1 MELGFIDSVF
11 KWFSDHPAILIWLGG
26 SSFIIFFFSLIGIS
40 WLVSQIPEDYFQSKK
55 RNPTIW
61 KTKAPFLRIMVL
73 IIKNLIG
80 IFLLFGGIMMLV
92 LPGQG
97 LLTMLTGFLFIDYP
111 GKFKI
116 EQRIVAWPSILN
128 SLNWI
133 RSRSNKPPLK
143 VDS

>member
-1 MELGFIDSVF
+1 
-11 KWFSDHPAILIWLGG
+11 
-26 SSFIIFFFSLIGIS
+26 
-40 WLVSQIPEDYFQSKK
+40 
-55 RNPTIW
+55 
-61 KTKAPFLRIMVL
+61 MVL

-80 IFLLFGGIMMLV
+80 IFLLVGGIMMLV

-116 EQRIVAWPSILN
+116 EQKIVAWPSILN

-133 RSRSNKPPLK
+133 RSRSNKPPLRI
-143 VDS
+143 DS

>member
-1 MELGFIDSVF
+1 
-11 KWFSDHPAILIWLGG
+11 
-26 SSFIIFFFSLIGIS
+26 
-40 WLVSQIPEDYFQSKK
+40 
-55 RNPTIW
+55 
-61 KTKAPFLRIMVL
+61 
-73 IIKNLIG
+73 
-80 IFLLFGGIMMLV
+80 MLE

-97 LLTMLTGFLFIDYP
+97 LLTMLTGFLFIDYT

-116 EQRIVAWPSILN
+116 EQKIVAWPSILN